1 MKNLLRQLKIRS
13 HNILY
18 AAFVPLAEKDYNASP
33 KLRALFSNDQSL
45 VTYLNTLFK
54 MAITVGAI
62 IAVLR
67 LLYAGYIYMVSDVF
81 VSKEKAKEIFRDV
94 FLGLFLLLSIYIIL
108 SQINPNLLN
117 LMPKIDKFVP
127 PPAAQGLVA
136 PRTGGGKPLTIG
148 SGACAP
154 NVAAFGAQAKQMSCI
169 CAAESSGIVNNPSRQ
184 DRTIDGKPVS
194 TGLYQINMSANPV
207 YCPGQPAL
215 NCPSAFSSPLT
226 GTNKNVRIAN
236 QSLYNQCL
244 AAANT
249 AACSTATAQ
258 RLMTNSKGLN
268 NWSAW
273 SGGMRS
279 TCI

>member
-18 AAFVPLAEKDYNASP
+18 AAFVPLADYTGSK
-33 KLRALFSNDQSL
+33 KLSTLFADQSL

-136 PRTGGGKPLTIG
+136 PVPGTGCSGCVPIPNGVPAKAPGTGCKLPGPCMVSKTMASKLLRVVTNHPSLDAWRVTEAYPPTVAHSGPNSCHNNGLGTCVDANFIGIVTPQGIIAFINAANNVGLDARWEVASQARQQALSASGVPASAILVTGNAEHFHITGG
-148 SGACAP
+148 
-154 NVAAFGAQAKQMSCI
+154 
-169 CAAESSGIVNNPSRQ
+169 
-184 DRTIDGKPVS
+184 
-194 TGLYQINMSANPV
+194 
-207 YCPGQPAL
+207 
-215 NCPSAFSSPLT
+215 
-226 GTNKNVRIAN
+226 
-236 QSLYNQCL
+236 
-244 AAANT
+244 
-249 AACSTATAQ
+249 
-258 RLMTNSKGLN
+258 
-268 NWSAW
+268 
-273 SGGMRS
+273 
-279 TCI
+279 